1 MADSTTT
8 NLLLTKPEVGAS
20 TDTWGTKINADLDAI
35 DALFSA
41 GPVLKVDKGGTGA
54 ATLTGILKGNG
65 TSAFTA
71 VTAPTGALVG
81 TTDTQTL
88 TNKTLT
94 NPAINGSTTVGGDLK
109 LYEGSDNGTNFV
121 ALKAPDT
128 LAADVTYTLPTADGT
143 NGQVLA
149 TNGSGA
155 LSWSSASGSSQWT
168 TTGSDI
174 YYNTGNVGI
183 GTSTPNTAGY
193 GGGVMG
199 VFGAGNN
206 GGNIWLTSETTA
218 AGNRTGRIGFGTEG
232 NTTNKETARVWSLA
246 AGATSGNLGGDL
258 LFSTKPDAGSLAER
272 ARFNSTG
279 AFVFAGGDTAA
290 NGIGITFPA
299 TQSASSNANTLD
311 DYEEGTF
318 TATLK
323 GSTSDPTT
331 PVTTTGTYTKVG
343 RLVYVNISFDNVNTT
358 GAAGNV
364 TVSGLPFTSANIRHT
379 GPALSYFFNLNT
391 GTSLSILLTAGST
404 IIDFLSSKTSA
415 DWQSL
420 LHNAG
425 ASRFLNTSFSYNV

>member
-88 TNKTLT
+88 TNKTIAYADNTLTGVVGTTATQTLTNKTLT
-94 NPAINGSTTVGGDLK
+94 NPAINGSATVGGDLK

-183 GTSTPNTAGY
+183 GTTSPVAGVPLTLNTAS
-193 GGGVMG
+193 
-199 VFGAGNN
+199 GNN
-206 GGNIWLTSETTA
+206 TNLAFQEGGTTKWFIRNINGNGGFSFYNANTANEDMLLT
-218 AGNRTGRIGFGTEG
+218 GTGLKT
-232 NTTNKETARVWSLA
+232 
-246 AGATSGNLGGDL
+246 
-258 LFSTKPDAGSLAER
+258 FSTISVGNATPS
-272 ARFNSTG
+272 SSG
-279 AFVFAGGDTAA
+279 A
-290 NGIGITFPA
+290 GITFPA

-311 DYEEGTF
+311 DYEEGSW
-318 TATLK
+318 TAAVVPAS
-323 GSTSDPTT
+323 GS
-331 PVTTTGTYTKVG
+331 VTMGNSTC
-343 RLVYVNISFDNVNTT
+343 RYVKI
-358 GAAGNV
+358 GNLV
-364 TVSGLPFTSANIRHT
+364 TVTGFITISSVSSPSGGVTITGLPFSSNISTAYWSGVSA
-379 GPALSYFFNLNT
+379 SD
-391 GTSLSILLTAGST
+391 SLSTKNKLYLPSNGST
-404 IIDFLSSKTSA
+404 AFTYAQFNDA
-415 DWQSL
+415 DL
-420 LHNAG
+420 G
-425 ASRFLNTSFSYNV
+425 ASLSGSWGMIISFSYIVG

>member
-35 DALFSA
+35 DALFNA
-41 GPVLKVDKGGTGA
+41 GPVLKVSRGGTGA

-94 NPAINGSTTVGGDLK
+94 NPAINGSTTVGGAVV

-121 ALKAPDT
+121 ALKAPDA

-149 TNGSGA
+149 TNGTGT
-155 LSWSSASGSSQWT
+155 LSWSTAGSGSSQWT

-174 YYNTGNVGI
+174 YYTTGKVGV
-183 GTSTPNTAGY
+183 GVSSFTS
-193 GGGVMG
+193 GGG
-199 VFGAGNN
+199 ALEISN
-206 GGNIWLTSETTA
+206 
-218 AGNRTGRIGFGTEG
+218 
-232 NTTNKETARVWSLA
+232 
-246 AGATSGNLGGDL
+246 
-258 LFSTKPDAGSLAER
+258 
-272 ARFNSTG
+272 
-279 AFVFAGGDTAA
+279 
-290 NGIGITFPA
+290 GITFPA

-318 TATLK
+318 SPTVIGDATAGTVTYFGRVGKYTKIGNLVTFTIYLNW
-323 GSTSDPTT
+323 GSG
-331 PVTTTGTYTKVG
+331 TGT
-343 RLVYVNISFDNVNTT
+343 
-358 GAAGNV
+358 GNLQI
-364 TVSGLPFTSANIRHT
+364 SGLPFTVAGGQHYPAATIGKFSNLALSANNVVTAVCGSSTTLISIEQYPVGGGAPST
-379 GPALSYFFNLNT
+379 VPYDANVGDTFISGSYQI
-391 GTSLSILLTAGST
+391 S
-404 IIDFLSSKTSA
+404 
-415 DWQSL
+415 
-420 LHNAG
+420 
-425 ASRFLNTSFSYNV
+425 